1 MKKLLKIQFL
11 LALSFLSLSSFGK
24 NEAINLLSTD
34 ELEMNSKWIL
44 KDGLLYPSEKPGY
57 IVWTKKSFSNFEL
70 TVEFKTSKECNSGI
84 FFRTN
89 INNPVQEGFEIQVA
103 SPGLYNGK
111 HVVGSL
117 YDAKEPSEI
126 AVKPDGEWNTM
137 VLTCKGPKIK
147 VVLNGVEV
155 QNLNIKDWDTANK
168 NPDGTK
174 NKFKTA
180 LKDLPHNGRIGV
192 QYHGQPVWY
201 RKLSIIELN

>member
-11 LALSFLSLSSFGK
+11 LSVSFLSLASFAK
-24 NEAINLLSTD
+24 SEAINLLSTA

-57 IVWTKKSFSNFEL
+57 IIWTKKSFSNFEL
-70 TVEFKTSKECNSGI
+70 TAEFKTSEKCNSGI

-89 INNPVQEGFEIQVA
+89 TNDPVQGGFEIQVA

-111 HVVGSL
+111 HVAGSL

-137 VLTCKGPKIK
+137 VLTCRGPNIT
-147 VVLNGVEV
+147 VVLNGKKI
-155 QNLNIKDWDTANK
+155 QDLNINNWTTANK

-174 NKFKTA
+174 NKFNTA
-180 LKDLPHNGRIGV
+180 LKDLPRMGQIGV

-201 RKLSIIELN
+201 RKLSLKVLN